1 MNAKASLFLVIR
13 TIKRGNK
20 SSLIM
25 ILFMMI
31 LIFINLIFLSSVFA
45 GIIEGANKEAINN
58 QYGNILIEPEIDE
71 KYITNV
77 KVIKKLDNFSDEISV
92 SPRYV
97 NNTVISFDQKKDGK
111 NVESGK
117 WPVESIDVYKEKS
130 VTDIYKNMSVGEYLS
145 PGDEGKIIIGREI
158 AGGEGS
164 NSTNNLGNIKVG
176 QEVDVN
182 FNNGPKRTYTVKGIF
197 DTKNSS
203 ADSTA
208 FVNQKEIESFLGVH
222 GLASKILVRINDEV
236 DEATYIERLRDLGFK
251 NEKLSPWYELMG
263 MTEDANK
270 SFAMVSAI
278 LSVIGTIVA
287 GITVFIIIFV
297 SVVNKRKQIGILKA
311 IGMKKSTIILSFIF
325 QALFYAVIGIILGTL
340 LSLLIIEPYFQAYP
354 MDFPMGWVSLKI
366 STQILLISSVSLII
380 ASFIGGF
387 VPAFKAAKETIL
399 EAIFG

>member
-1 MNAKASLFLVIR
+1 MNPKASLFLVVR

-25 ILFMMI
+25 ILFMMV

-58 QYGNILIEPEIDE
+58 QYGHILIEPEIDE

-77 KVIKKLDNFSDEISV
+77 KVIKKFDNFSEELSA

-97 NNTVISFDQKKDGK
+97 NNAIISFDKNNDGK
-111 NVESGK
+111 NIESGK
-117 WPVESIDVYKEKS
+117 WPIESIDVYKEKS
-130 VTDIYKNMSVGEYLS
+130 VTDIYKNMSAGEYLS

-158 AGGEGS
+158 AGGGDS
-164 NSTNNLGNIKVG
+164 NSVNNLGDVQVG
-176 QEVDVN
+176 EEVSVKFSD
-182 FNNGPKRTYTVKGIF
+182 GPRRTYTVKGIF

-208 FVNQKEIESFLGVH
+208 FVNKKEIESFLGVH
-222 GLASKILVRINDEV
+222 GLASKILVKINNDV
-236 DEATYIERLRDLGFK
+236 DEATYIEKLRDLGFR
-251 NEKLSPWYELMG
+251 NEKISPWYELMG

-297 SVVNKRKQIGILKA
+297 NVVNKRKQIGILKA

-325 QALFYAVIGIILGTL
+325 QALFYAIIGIILGTL
-340 LSLLIIEPYFQAYP
+340 LALFIIEPYFQVYP

-366 STQILLISSVSLII
+366 SSQILLISSVSLII
-380 ASFIGGF
+380 AAFIGGF